1 MTKKSFTV
9 RDFNKNVNSVLKNAT
24 TKQKANMRCYM
35 LLKCLKYQVKG
46 GVK

>member
-1 MTKKSFTV
+1 MTKSFTV
-9 RDFNKNVNSVLKNAT
+9 RDFNKNVNATLKNAT
-24 TKQKANMRCYM
+24 IKQKANMRCYM